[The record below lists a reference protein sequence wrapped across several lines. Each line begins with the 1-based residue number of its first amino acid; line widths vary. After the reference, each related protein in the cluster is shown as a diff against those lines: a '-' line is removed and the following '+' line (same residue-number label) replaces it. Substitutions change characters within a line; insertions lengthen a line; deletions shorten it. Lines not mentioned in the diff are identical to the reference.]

1 MLNTSTNILK
11 LLNYFKISKD
21 ELAAYCEI
29 SRAGFYK
36 GLKSGSFRMDT
47 LERISEFFKVPTI
60 ILLADELAISEQIS
74 TSDGWSVII
83 RWQAKD
89 VLGVKTTIKGHD
101 VWLGVVYSHKEK
113 RQQEDDEIELANL
126 RQELA
131 EKKSWIKMLESN
143 LDMANKVVLMATKAS
158 DSRENYIGQ
167 LEYLITQIT
176 GTEFPKAEFQESF
189 NDKLSEIT
197 LKFISD
203 ITEKNKNKGK

>member
-36 GLKSGSFRMDT
+36 GLKSGDFRMDT
-47 LERISEFFKVPTI
+47 LEKISEFFKIPSV
-60 ILLADELAISEQIS
+60 ILLADDLAISEQIS
-74 TSDGWSVII
+74 TSDGRSITI

-89 VLGVKTTIKGHD
+89 VLGVKTTFKGND
-101 VWLGVVYSHKEK
+101 VWLSVVYSHKE
-113 RQQEDDEIELANL
+113 RVQQQEDEIELANL
-126 RQELA
+126 RQELF
-131 EKKSWIKMLESN
+131 EKKAWIRVLESN
-143 LDMANKVVLMATKAS
+143 LEMANEVVLMAKKAS
-158 DSRENYIGQ
+158 DGQEKYISQ

-176 GTEFPKAEFQESF
+176 GSDFPESDLAESL
-189 NDKLSEIT
+189 NNKLSEIT

-203 ITEKNKNKGK
+203 ITEKNKKKGE